1 LARRNRLGID
11 FLVLLAGQ
19 AMMVLQGI
27 IVLPFVIK
35 LAGEATYGAYV
46 LLLSLVGW
54 LFSLLGC
61 GIPYRYQRNLVSA
74 ASFEERRELFEPQ
87 FTFQIIVVAGI
98 SAAAILVGARFET
111 WLFGG
116 VTYFSV
122 WLLVIYLFVRLAN
135 KQGLDYFQY
144 TQRFLPLSL
153 TLSGNPYLFVA
164 LLALVAFGHKH
175 LTLDTLLALQIV
187 STAAISLPIL
197 SILVREIGIPRLRL
211 PLGLLISDT
220 KLGLPLMLELTID
233 FLLRSSDRYLILA
246 FLSVA
251 DVGIYQPAYT
261 VGSLAIFF
269 VTLTETILLPTLS
282 RLVDAGERDVAQDL
296 TTMFQRLFVIVGVP
310 MVVGSLLMGPSLIGL
325 LTTPA
330 IGLASAWVTP
340 LIALATV
347 FYGIARLASTVAYVL
362 RRTMLILWANVAGAG
377 VTIGLNLILLPLLH
391 NITASGLAAAVG
403 QFVNCLYV
411 LLALRSVWRFPV
423 NLSATI
429 RCCGAAGVMAGVLL
443 ALGFRPGD
451 VSSSGV
457 ASLAVGLALAI
468 PAYFGALLLLG
479 GIRQRDWMQL
489 KNLAS
494 RRFD

>member
-1 LARRNRLGID
+1 
-11 FLVLLAGQ
+11 
-19 AMMVLQGI
+19 
-27 IVLPFVIK
+27 
-35 LAGEATYGAYV
+35 
-46 LLLSLVGW
+46 
-54 LFSLLGC
+54 
-61 GIPYRYQRNLVSA
+61 
-74 ASFEERRELFEPQ
+74 
-87 FTFQIIVVAGI
+87 
-98 SAAAILVGARFET
+98 
-111 WLFGG
+111 
-116 VTYFSV
+116 
-122 WLLVIYLFVRLAN
+122 
-135 KQGLDYFQY
+135 
-144 TQRFLPLSL
+144 
-153 TLSGNPYLFVA
+153 
-164 LLALVAFGHKH
+164 
-175 LTLDTLLALQIV
+175 
-187 STAAISLPIL
+187 
-197 SILVREIGIPRLRL
+197 
-211 PLGLLISDT
+211 
-220 KLGLPLMLELTID
+220 
-233 FLLRSSDRYLILA
+233 
-246 FLSVA
+246 
-251 DVGIYQPAYT
+251 
-261 VGSLAIFF
+261 
-269 VTLTETILLPTLS
+269 
-282 RLVDAGERDVAQDL
+282 
-296 TTMFQRLFVIVGVP
+296 

-325 LTTPA
+325 LTTPE

-362 RRTMLILWANVAGAG
+362 RRTMLILWANLAGAG

-391 NITASGLAAAVG
+391 NITASGLAAAAG

-457 ASLAVGLALAI
+457 ASLAVDLALAI

>member
-1 LARRNRLGID
+1 VATRNRLGID

-27 IVLPFVIK
+27 VVLPFVIR
-35 LAGEATYGAYV
+35 LAGEATFGAYV

-74 ASFEERRELFEPQ
+74 RTFQERKQLFEPQ
-87 FTFQIIVVAGI
+87 FTFQITCVAGI
-98 SAAAILVGARFET
+98 SVAAILASNRFGT
-111 WLFGG
+111 WLLDG
-116 VTYFSV
+116 VAYSV
-122 WLLVIYLFVRLAN
+122 GLLVVYLFVRLLN
-135 KQGLDYFQY
+135 KQALDYFQY
-144 TQRFLPLSL
+144 TQRFLPFSL

-164 LLALVAFGHKH
+164 LLAIVAFWQQH

-187 STAAISLPIL
+187 STAAISLPTL
-197 SILVREIGIPRLRL
+197 WVLVREIGIPRLRL
-211 PLGLLISDT
+211 PWTLLISDT

-251 DVGIYQPAYT
+251 FVGIYQPAYT

-282 RLVDAGERDVAQDL
+282 RLVDEKQHEVAEDL
-296 TTMFQRLFVIVGVP
+296 TTMFLRLFVIVGVP
-310 MVVGSLLMGPSLIGL
+310 MVVGSLLTGPSLIGL

-347 FYGIARLASTVAYVL
+347 FYGVARLAAAVAYVL
-362 RRTMLILWANVAGAG
+362 RRTALILWANLAGAA
-377 VTIGLNLILLPLLH
+377 VAIGLNLVMLPLFH
-391 NITASGLAAAVG
+391 SITVSGVAAAVG
-403 QFVNCLYV
+403 QLVNCLYV
-411 LLALRSVWRFPV
+411 LFALRVVWRFAIDW
-423 NLSATI
+423 SAVL

-443 ALGFRPGD
+443 AFGFWPGSVSPKGVVAFSVD
-451 VSSSGV
+451 V
-457 ASLAVGLALAI
+457 AVAI
-468 PAYFGALLLLG
+468 PAYFGALVLFG
-479 GIRQRDWMQL
+479 GIGRRDWNRLMS
-489 KNLAS
+489 LAS
-494 RRFD
+494 KRFD